1 MKPRVCIGCGEAIS
15 EKGNILSSNPNL
27 CTSCSSL
34 TDGLEELEAAET
46 VHLELAELPFAE
58 KPPEFRKAA

>member
-1 MKPRVCIGCGEAIS
+1 
-15 EKGNILSSNPNL
+15 
-27 CTSCSSL
+27 
-34 TDGLEELEAAET
+34 LEAAET